1 MRTFAILNNKG
12 GVGKTTTAINLAV
25 CLATTHQ
32 QRVLL
37 VDADGQRNATRA
49 LLRPGKYDGLAA
61 ILTGFA
67 TCYDE
72 VIEPTDIEN
81 LDMIPA
87 SSELWSIDLH
97 SRNGG
102 GAVYC
107 TALRDV
113 RDAIIEDDS
122 YDVMVIDC
130 PPHFSASCIAAIL
143 ASNSIIIPV
152 LPDAYSAEGMDD
164 LVEQID
170 NVREISPE
178 IRVAGCLIN
187 QWHKADVVLDATEYF
202 REAAPVPV
210 YETVI
215 RRTDKVTE
223 STWAT
228 GSVLIW
234 SPQSSAAKDYRTW
247 VKELVVKEAL
257 CNGR

>member
-1 MRTFAILNNKG
+1 MRTFAIINNKG

-49 LLRPGKYDGLAA
+49 LLGNAKYDGLAA
-61 ILTGFA
+61 ILTGMA
-67 TCYDE
+67 VCYDE
-72 VIEPTDIEN
+72 VVEPTDIDG

-87 SSELWSIDLH
+87 STELWGIDLH

-102 GAVYC
+102 AVYLN
-107 TALRDV
+107 ALRDA
-113 RDAIIEDDS
+113 RDAITEDDS

-178 IRVAGCLIN
+178 VRVAGCLIN
-187 QWHKADVVLDATEYF
+187 QFHTADVVLDAVEYF

-234 SPQSSAAKDYRTW
+234 SPQSSAARDYRAW
-247 VKELVVKEAL
+247 VQELVTKEAL

>member
-1 MRTFAILNNKG
+1 MRTFAIINNKG

-49 LLRPGKYDGLAA
+49 LLPHGKYDGLAT
-61 ILTGFA
+61 ILNGFA

-72 VIEPTDIEN
+72 VIEPTEIEN

-87 SSELWSIDLH
+87 STELWSIDLH
-97 SRNGG
+97 SRNGNG
-102 GAVYC
+102 SVYFM
-107 TALRDV
+107 ALRDV
-113 RDAIIEDDS
+113 RDAITEDDA

-130 PPHFSASCIAAIL
+130 PPYFSASCIAAIL

-164 LVEQID
+164 LVEQIN

-187 QWHKADVVLDATEYF
+187 QWHKADVVLDATEYL
-202 REAAPVPV
+202 RENAPVPV
-210 YETVI
+210 YTTVI
-215 RRTDKVTE
+215 RRTDKVIE
-223 STWAT
+223 SSWAK

-234 SPQSSAAKDYRTW
+234 SPQSSAAKDYRSW
-247 VKELVVKEAL
+247 VAELVTKEAL
-257 CNGR
+257 HNGR

>member
-1 MRTFAILNNKG
+1 MRTFAIINNKG

-25 CLATTHQ
+25 CLATTYQ

-49 LLRPGKYDGLAA
+49 LLGHVDEAGLAA
-61 ILTGFA
+61 ILTG
-67 TCYDE
+67 TVMYYDE
-72 VIEPTDIEN
+72 VICPTDIDG

-102 GAVYC
+102 TVYIN
-107 TALRDV
+107 ALRDV
-113 RDAIIEDDS
+113 RDAIMEDDS
-122 YDVMVIDC
+122 YDVMVVDC
-130 PPHFSASCIAAIL
+130 PPHFSISCIAAIL

-152 LPDAYSAEGMDD
+152 LPDAYSAEGMGD

-170 NVREISPE
+170 NVREIAPE
-178 IRVAGCLIN
+178 IRVSGCLIN
-187 QWHKADVVLDATEYF
+187 QYHNSDVVLDAVEYF
-202 REAAPVPV
+202 RESAPVPV
-210 YETVI
+210 YSTMI

-234 SPQSSAAKDYRTW
+234 SPQSAAARDYRAW
-247 VKELVVKEAL
+247 VQELVAKEAL
-257 CNGR
+257 CSGR

>member
-1 MRTFAILNNKG
+1 MRTFAIINNKG

-25 CLATTHQ
+25 CLATTYQ

-49 LLRPGKYDGLAA
+49 LLGNGKYDGLAA
-61 ILTGFA
+61 ILTGMA

-72 VIEPTDIEN
+72 VVEPTDIDG

-87 SSELWSIDLH
+87 STELWSLDLH
-97 SRNGG
+97 SRGG
-102 GAVYC
+102 GSVYL
-107 TALRDV
+107 TALRDA
-113 RDAIIEDDS
+113 RDAMTEDDS

-170 NVREISPE
+170 NVREISPD

-187 QWHKADVVLDATEYF
+187 QYHTADVVLDAVEYF

-234 SPQSSAAKDYRTW
+234 SPQSSAARDYRAW
-247 VKELVVKEAL
+247 VRELVTKEAL
-257 CNGR
+257 SNGR

>member
-1 MRTFAILNNKG
+1 MRTFAIINNKG

-25 CLATTHQ
+25 CLATAYQ

-49 LLRPGKYDGLAA
+49 LLPRGKYDGLAA
-61 ILTGFA
+61 ILTGYA

-102 GAVYC
+102 GTVYC

-113 RDAIIEDDS
+113 RDAIIEDDA

-164 LVEQID
+164 LVEQIN
-170 NVREISPE
+170 NVREISPD

-187 QWHKADVVLDATEYF
+187 QWHNADVVLDATEYF

-234 SPQSSAAKDYRTW
+234 SPQSSAAKDYRVW
-247 VKELVVKEAL
+247 VQELVVKEAL

>member
-25 CLATTHQ
+25 CLATTYQ

-49 LLRPGKYDGLAA
+49 LLDYKKYDGLAA
-61 ILTGFA
+61 ILTGYA

-72 VIEPTDIEN
+72 VIEPTEIEG

-87 SSELWSIDLH
+87 SSELWSLDLK
-97 SRNGG
+97 SRTGG
-102 GAVYC
+102 TVYC

-113 RDAIIEDDS
+113 RDAIIEDDA

-170 NVREISPE
+170 NVREIAPD

-202 REAAPVPV
+202 RENAPVPV
-210 YETVI
+210 YDTVI

-234 SPQSSAAKDYRTW
+234 SPQSSAAKDYRAW
-247 VKELVVKEAL
+247 VQELVVKEGL
-257 CNGR
+257 HNGR

>member
-1 MRTFAILNNKG
+1 MRTFAIINNKG

-49 LLRPGKYDGLAA
+49 LLGGARYDGLAA
-61 ILTGFA
+61 ILTGLA
-67 TCYDE
+67 ACYDE
-72 VIEPTDIEN
+72 VVEPTDIDG

-87 SSELWSIDLH
+87 STELWGIDLH
-97 SRNGG
+97 SRSG
-102 GAVYC
+102 GAVC
-107 TALRDV
+107 LNALRDV
-113 RDAIIEDDS
+113 RDAITEDDS
-122 YDVMVIDC
+122 YDVMIIDC

-152 LPDAYSAEGMDD
+152 LPDAYSAEGMGD

-187 QWHKADVVLDATEYF
+187 QYHSADVVLDAVEYF
-202 REAAPVPV
+202 REAAPVMV
-210 YETVI
+210 YDTMI

-234 SPQSSAAKDYRTW
+234 SPQSSAARDYRAW
-247 VKELVVKEAL
+247 VQELVIKEGL
-257 CNGR
+257 HNGR

>member
-1 MRTFAILNNKG
+1 MRTFAIINNKG

-49 LLRPGKYDGLAA
+49 LLKSGKYDGLAA
-61 ILTGFA
+61 ILTGCA

-87 SSELWSIDLH
+87 SSALWSIDLH
-97 SRNGG
+97 SRNGEG
-102 GAVYC
+102 TVYC

-113 RDAIIEDDS
+113 RDAIIEDDA

-152 LPDAYSAEGMDD
+152 LPDSYSAEGMDD

-170 NVREISPE
+170 NVREIAPE
-178 IRVAGCLIN
+178 IRVAGCPIN
-187 QWHKADVVLDATEYF
+187 QWHNADVVLDATEYF
-202 REAAPVPV
+202 RENAPVPV
-210 YETVI
+210 YDTVI
-215 RRTDKVTE
+215 RRTDKVIE
-223 STWAT
+223 SSWAT

-234 SPQSSAAKDYRTW
+234 SPQSSAAKDYRAW
-247 VKELVVKEAL
+247 VQELVTKEAL
-257 CNGR
+257 RNGR

>member
-130 PPHFSASCIAAIL
+130 PPTFLRILHCCHSGFQQHHYPGAARC
-143 ASNSIIIPV
+143 V
-152 LPDAYSAEGMDD
+152 LRRGHGRSG
-164 LVEQID
+164 
-170 NVREISPE
+170 
-178 IRVAGCLIN
+178 G
-187 QWHKADVVLDATEYF
+187 AD
-202 REAAPVPV
+202 
-210 YETVI
+210 
-215 RRTDKVTE
+215 
-223 STWAT
+223 
-228 GSVLIW
+228 
-234 SPQSSAAKDYRTW
+234 
-247 VKELVVKEAL
+247 
-257 CNGR
+257 

>member
-1 MRTFAILNNKG
+1 MRTFAIINNKG

-25 CLATTHQ
+25 CLATTYQ

-49 LLRPGKYDGLAA
+49 LLGHTTSGGLAD
-61 ILTGFA
+61 ILTGVA

-72 VIEPTDIEN
+72 VVEPTDIDG

-102 GAVYC
+102 TVYIN
-107 TALRDV
+107 ALRDV
-113 RDAIIEDDS
+113 RDNIMEDDS

-164 LVEQID
+164 LVEQIN

-187 QWHKADVVLDATEYF
+187 QYHKADVVMDAVEYF
-202 REAAPVPV
+202 REEAPVPV
-210 YETVI
+210 YNTVI

-234 SPQSSAAKDYRTW
+234 SPQSSAAKDYRAW
-247 VKELVVKEAL
+247 ARELVTKEAL
-257 CNGR
+257 VNGR

>member
-1 MRTFAILNNKG
+1 M
-12 GVGKTTTAINLAV
+12 
-25 CLATTHQ
+25 
-32 QRVLL
+32 
-37 VDADGQRNATRA
+37 
-49 LLRPGKYDGLAA
+49 
-61 ILTGFA
+61 
-67 TCYDE
+67 
-72 VIEPTDIEN
+72 
-81 LDMIPA
+81 
-87 SSELWSIDLH
+87 
-97 SRNGG
+97 
-102 GAVYC
+102 
-107 TALRDV
+107 
-113 RDAIIEDDS
+113 
-122 YDVMVIDC
+122 
-130 PPHFSASCIAAIL
+130 
-143 ASNSIIIPV
+143 